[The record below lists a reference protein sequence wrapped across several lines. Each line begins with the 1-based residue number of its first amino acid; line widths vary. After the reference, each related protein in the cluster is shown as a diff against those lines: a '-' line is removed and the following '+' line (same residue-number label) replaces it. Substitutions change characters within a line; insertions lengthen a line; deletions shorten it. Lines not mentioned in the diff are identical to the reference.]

1 ELKETIENLEKQL
14 AELKKELEKKALLTT
29 TSSSLSLHKNG
40 SIIKSELELINL
52 QDEDVKDYPWIST
65 INIHEKIF
73 SILREFGP
81 QTYEYND
88 PLTSCIIDTSDPPF
102 WLKDNFDDDTWDMVS
117 SSHNSNF
124 HSSTNKSSISQEN
137 MKQLKDHLKN
147 EEYKNYNE
155 ASINEGTWSLDSVW
169 ISMKIACRDSG
180 HLRLLIPEKINK
192 GSKKRVL
199 EEIDA
204 KTYRLGKKSDITL
217 LTTKLYINNHK
228 KVPFELLIGEVIHH
242 PWKKDQSKVNNDR
255 RKSFR
260 MLKDMYDL
268 ICKYFHKKY
277 GTSECGNINLK
288 NLELYSIIIKE
299 LDLYVYSLD
308 QPGSRLYRVKLVDH
322 AKIPVCED
330 NNNERYYELIKKIVA
345 SVNHFSALIEDL
357 DKKLNELKTEK
368 KSKINR
374 LLVSKTFRSP

>member
-102 WLKDNFDDDTWDMVS
+102 WLKDNFDDDTWDM
-117 SSHNSNF
+117 
-124 HSSTNKSSISQEN
+124 
-137 MKQLKDHLKN
+137 
-147 EEYKNYNE
+147 
-155 ASINEGTWSLDSVW
+155 
-169 ISMKIACRDSG
+169 
-180 HLRLLIPEKINK
+180 
-192 GSKKRVL
+192 
-199 EEIDA
+199 
-204 KTYRLGKKSDITL
+204 
-217 LTTKLYINNHK
+217 
-228 KVPFELLIGEVIHH
+228 
-242 PWKKDQSKVNNDR
+242 
-255 RKSFR
+255 
-260 MLKDMYDL
+260 
-268 ICKYFHKKY
+268 
-277 GTSECGNINLK
+277 
-288 NLELYSIIIKE
+288 
-299 LDLYVYSLD
+299 
-308 QPGSRLYRVKLVDH
+308 
-322 AKIPVCED
+322 
-330 NNNERYYELIKKIVA
+330 A